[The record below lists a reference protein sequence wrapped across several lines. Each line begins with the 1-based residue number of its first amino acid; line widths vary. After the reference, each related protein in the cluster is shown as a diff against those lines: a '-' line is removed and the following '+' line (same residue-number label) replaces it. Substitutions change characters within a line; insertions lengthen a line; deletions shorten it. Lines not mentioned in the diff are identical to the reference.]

1 MNVIRHS
8 QRLSCMGVMEEMQI
22 LHVRHNAR
30 DVSCET
36 LIRNKSCSL
45 VDDDRSC
52 TESVMHGADKT
63 VENTAL
69 GQYDS
74 E

>member
-45 VDDDRSC
+45 V
-52 TESVMHGADKT
+52 V
-63 VENTAL
+63 L
-69 GQYDS
+69 
-74 E
+74 